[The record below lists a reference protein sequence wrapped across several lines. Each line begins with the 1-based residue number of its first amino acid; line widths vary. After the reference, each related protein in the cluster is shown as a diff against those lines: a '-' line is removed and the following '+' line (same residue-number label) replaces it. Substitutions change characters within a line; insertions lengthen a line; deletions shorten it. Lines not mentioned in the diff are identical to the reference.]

1 GLTGVTGVTGP
12 TGATG
17 ATGATGLTGV
27 TGPTGVTAPAG
38 PILSSF
44 IEVSR
49 NTDQTLADLE
59 PIIFNGV
66 NSVGT
71 AFSFNGTTTVTINE
85 TGLYYAAFNV
95 AVTTGP
101 SAFVIVTNAVN
112 FATAASTP
120 TTDGGNVAGGA
131 LINVTTTPLT
141 LTLNN
146 SNTGSRTISNGG
158 SGGSSADLLIIK
170 FADGPSV

>member
-1 GLTGVTGVTGP
+1 M
-12 TGATG
+12 A
-17 ATGATGLTGV
+17 
-27 TGPTGVTAPAG
+27 
-38 PILSSF
+38 S
-44 IEVSR
+44 
-49 NTDQTLADLE
+49 LE
-59 PIIFNGV
+59 AITFNGV
-66 NSVGT
+66 QSVGT
-71 AFSFNGTTTVTINE
+71 AFTFNGTDTVTINE
-85 TGLYYAAFNV
+85 IGLYYAAFNV

-101 SAFVIVTNAVN
+101 SAFVIVTNGTD

-120 TTDGGNVAGGA
+120 TADGGNVAGGA

-146 SNTGSRTISNGG
+146 SNTGSRIISNGG